1 MSQVNITINYEEVV
15 SLFLKEK
22 NEAYAYLMEK
32 NLNAFLLAESE
43 AQIGAARHE
52 RSENRNDY
60 RNGTRERPLVTRI
73 GTIVLKVPRHR
84 NVPFVTMIFDN
95 YQRSEAALLSTMVEM
110 VVQGV
115 STRKVSNVVEE
126 LCGTSFSKSTV
137 SELCKRLD
145 AEVNQFKN
153 RPLDNCYPFLIVD
166 AKSLNVRENHRI
178 EKKLSW

>member
-1 MSQVNITINYEEVV
+1 
-15 SLFLKEK
+15 
-22 NEAYAYLMEK
+22 
-32 NLNAFLLAESE
+32 
-43 AQIGAARHE
+43 
-52 RSENRNDY
+52 
-60 RNGTRERPLVTRI
+60 
-73 GTIVLKVPRHR
+73 
-84 NVPFVTMIFDN
+84 MIFDN

>member
-60 RNGTRERPLVTRI
+60 RNGT
-73 GTIVLKVPRHR
+73 
-84 NVPFVTMIFDN
+84 
-95 YQRSEAALLSTMVEM
+95 
-110 VVQGV
+110 
-115 STRKVSNVVEE
+115 
-126 LCGTSFSKSTV
+126 
-137 SELCKRLD
+137 
-145 AEVNQFKN
+145 
-153 RPLDNCYPFLIVD
+153 
-166 AKSLNVRENHRI
+166 
-178 EKKLSW
+178 